1 MRFDEGPLVLP
12 PAPMSSQPVNQV
24 LPPGPPSGCAAP
36 LPVGPVV
43 DSVADPSSRV
53 QRVNAALLENSHSH
67 NSPARM
73 HDNSS
78 ARSLHGLHVARSVQ
92 NSLNSVGDRGVRGR
106 GVCVPGETK
115 SLCTSTWL
123 GVRCPAVEK
132 LASPQ
137 QAPGSL
143 HGEVWASIFH
153 RNRARRFSGKW
164 KSYRGVLSK
173 WLVLHVLITLLCHLG
188 QAE

>member
-1 MRFDEGPLVLP
+1 MLFVTPLSATRVE
-12 PAPMSSQPVNQV
+12 S
-24 LPPGPPSGCAAP
+24 
-36 LPVGPVV
+36 
-43 DSVADPSSRV
+43 PSSRV
-53 QRVNAALLENSHSH
+53 QHVNASVLENSHSH
-67 NSPARM
+67 NSSARM

-92 NSLNSVGDRGVRGR
+92 NSLNSLGDRGVRER

-115 SLCTSTWL
+115 SLSTSTRL

-143 HGEVWASIFH
+143 HGEVWASILQKQGPKIF
-153 RNRARRFSGKW
+153 REVQIVPGCAVTC
-164 KSYRGVLSK
+164 GVSFMS
-173 WLVLHVLITLLCHLG
+173 
-188 QAE
+188 